1 MNLTDSHCHLY
12 YEPMLNN
19 YESIIQK
26 CKEKNIN
33 RFLSIG
39 INIKTSKIN
48 SEISARYNEIFATV
62 GLHPNNLD
70 EIFNEKDYCELIENN
85 HKIIGIGETG
95 LDYHRVKSNIDVQ
108 QGNFVKHISLANK
121 QKLPLIIHTRD
132 AEEDT
137 YNIIKKNVNLYENNI
152 IIHCF
157 TGSLSFAKKILDLGA
172 IISFSG
178 VITFK
183 NNHYLDNVVKYVPM
197 NKILI
202 ETDSPYLAPEP
213 FRGKKNT
220 PLNLDLIAKKIATI
234 KNINI
239 NDVAEKTTENF
250 NKIFKIKN
258 EK

>member
-1 MNLTDSHCHLY
+1 M
-12 YEPMLNN
+12 
-19 YESIIQK
+19 
-26 CKEKNIN
+26 
-33 RFLSIG
+33 
-39 INIKTSKIN
+39 
-48 SEISARYNEIFATV
+48 IFASV

-108 QGNFVKHISLANK
+108 QENFVKHISLANK

-183 NNHYLDNVVKYVPM
+183 NNHYLDNVVKYVP
-197 NKILI
+197 I
-202 ETDSPYLAPEP
+202 
-213 FRGKKNT
+213 
-220 PLNLDLIAKKIATI
+220 I
-234 KNINI
+234 KS
-239 NDVAEKTTENF
+239 
-250 NKIFKIKN
+250 
-258 EK
+258 